1 MIVVDTNVVAYLYLP
16 NESTAL
22 AEELLRKEPDW
33 VAPVL
38 WKSEFRNILALY
50 LRKGLLDFDRAY
62 AIQLEAEELLAGKEY
77 DVDSYEVLRL
87 ARGSHCSAYDCEFVA
102 LTKHLGL
109 KLVTVDKGVLRSFP
123 SLAVH
128 LTEATKSR
136 P

>member
-16 NESTAL
+16 NEFTAL

-50 LRKGLLDFDRAY
+50 VRKSLLDFDRAY
-62 AIQLEAEELLAGKEY
+62 AIQLEAEELLSGKEY

-87 ARGSHCSAYDCEFVA
+87 AQESHCSAYDCEFVA
-102 LTKHLGL
+102 LAKHLGL

-123 SLAVH
+123 SLAIH
-128 LTEATKSR
+128 LAEAAD
-136 P
+136 